1 MEIEIRSVIHFFFRK
16 SYPPASTHAMIES
29 VYGAG
34 TITLN
39 GVIYWY
45 KEFKSGR
52 TDLTIQ
58 KWRRKKSLNL
68 DSKDSSIHHI
78 HLIYLLVTS
87 FSLDT

>member
-45 KEFKSGR
+45 KEFKSGC
-52 TDLTIQ
+52 TDLEDAYRSDPLIL
-58 KWRRKKSLNL
+58 RKG
-68 DSKDSSIHHI
+68 
-78 HLIYLLVTS
+78 
-87 FSLDT
+87 